1 MKSTAEL
8 YNEITIGFY
17 ALEPYFWEM
26 AEDEKD
32 ATYYV
37 ADFLGAYID
46 NVLNLR
52 GSLAFILSNG
62 IEQIKEK
69 LEFYDGILKAMQL
82 KFGKRG

>member
-8 YNEITIGFY
+8 YNELTMGFY

-26 AEDEKD
+26 TEEEKD

-46 NVLNLR
+46 NVLSCR
-52 GSLAFILSNG
+52 GSLTFVLSNG
-62 IEQIKEK
+62 VEQIEEK
-69 LEFYDGILKAMQL
+69 LEFYSKILKAMQL
-82 KFGKRG
+82 KFG